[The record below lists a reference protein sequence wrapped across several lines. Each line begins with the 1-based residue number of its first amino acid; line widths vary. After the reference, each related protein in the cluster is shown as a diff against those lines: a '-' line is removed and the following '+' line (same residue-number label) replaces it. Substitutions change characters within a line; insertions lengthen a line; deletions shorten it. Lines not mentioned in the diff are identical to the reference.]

1 VNGGDFFQAKDLAKD
16 LSFQY
21 KNLCVCVTK
30 NPLPVSPLVKS
41 VVSIERQSR
50 RSGWRTSSLSPAAPE
65 EKGGEIFE
73 KNAMKNMRILY

>member
-1 VNGGDFFQAKDLAKD
+1 M
-16 LSFQY
+16 
-21 KNLCVCVTK
+21 CVTK

-73 KNAMKNMRILY
+73 KNAMKNMDQKAIEIGISAIHPLQKMEISRFFRP